1 MTIVKSSNSNILM
14 KNMELPSDRM
24 SVAVIKEIDVKEIDV
39 EQTNGEENGSKLL
52 KTNKKQLITTY
63 FDEIMFIFVSI

>member
-1 MTIVKSSNSNILM
+1 
-14 KNMELPSDRM
+14 MELPSDRM

-63 FDEIMFIFVSI
+63 FDELMFIFVSIYFIIWFYFFKNT

>member
-1 MTIVKSSNSNILM
+1 
-14 KNMELPSDRM
+14 MELPSDRM

>member
-1 MTIVKSSNSNILM
+1 
-14 KNMELPSDRM
+14 MELPSDRM

-63 FDEIMFIFVSI
+63 FD